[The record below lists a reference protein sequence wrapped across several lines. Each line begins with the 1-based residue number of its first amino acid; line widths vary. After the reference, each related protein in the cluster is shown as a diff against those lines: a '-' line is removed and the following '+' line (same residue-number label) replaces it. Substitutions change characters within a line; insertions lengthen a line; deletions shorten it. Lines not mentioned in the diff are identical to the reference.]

1 VSFTLKSK
9 DVIHSFSVPGLS
21 GKRDL
26 ITNHVNY
33 LWFTPDS
40 AKPDAYNGFCAEYCG
55 ASHANMRFRTFVVS
69 PSEFQSWI
77 EHQQTSAAF
86 AVAAPNHAPANAAQS
101 PQAQQVPAG
110 AQVQPNRNLG
120 GPTRIGQATGV
131 NGPTVPSAGAAGVGV
146 PAAAATAPTQ
156 TTATQAG
163 FIAFPAE
170 RMPAYTVPRTPT
182 PADLRVADLY
192 GDPSRGARLLAT
204 GQGACL
210 GCHTIRGNPAMIGQ
224 IGPNL
229 THVGSRTT
237 IAAGLYPND
246 AKHLSLWIK
255 NARKMKP
262 GVLMPTLGQNE
273 YDPVLGATMTK
284 GLTDQQI
291 ADIVAYLQAL
301 K

>member
-1 VSFTLKSK
+1 
-9 DVIHSFSVPGLS
+9 
-21 GKRDL
+21 
-26 ITNHVNY
+26 
-33 LWFTPDS
+33 
-40 AKPDAYNGFCAEYCG
+40 
-55 ASHANMRFRTFVVS
+55 MRFRTFVVS
-69 PSEFQSWI
+69 PSEFQSWVD
-77 EHQQTSAAF
+77 HQETPAAF
-86 AVAAPNHAPANAAQS
+86 AIAAPNQAGANATAASAQN
-101 PQAQQVPAG
+101 PQSAQPQVPAG
-110 AQVQPNRNLG
+110 AQVQPNRDLG
-120 GPTRIGQATGV
+120 GPTRIGRATGV

-156 TTATQAG
+156 ATAAQAG

-170 RMPAYTVPRTPT
+170 RMPSYTVPHTPT

-192 GDPSRGARLLAT
+192 GDAGRGARLLAT

-229 THVGSRTT
+229 THVGSRST
-237 IAAGLYPND
+237 IAAGLFPND
-246 AKHLSLWIK
+246 TKHLSLWIK

-262 GVLMPTLGQNE
+262 GVLMPTIGQGE
-273 YDPVLGATMTK
+273 YDPVLGTTMK
-284 GLTDQQI
+284 MGLTDQQI